1 MERTRRLD
9 AADRCPLRD
18 GLAMP
23 AEWQP
28 HERTWMQWPSR
39 QEPWGPAE
47 ALLRAR
53 VAYARVARA
62 ISGFEKVTMAV
73 RPEHAQEAQLA
84 LGKGVNLFEAGI
96 DDAWARDSGPVFV
109 TDGEGGVAGVHWR
122 FNAWGNKYHGYEG
135 DAAFG
140 GQVVSAL
147 GMRKYDGPMIL
158 EGGSIAVDGRG
169 TLLTTEQCLLNPN
182 RNPAL
187 SQQQIE
193 ERLALY
199 LGVAKIIWLGNGLH
213 DDETD
218 GHIDNLAAFAPG
230 GKVLVH
236 SAPRADDLNWRV
248 SQDAIARLRSARTAQ
263 GEPLEIVELPQPE
276 IIRQRGDGRRLDATY
291 INFYVANYGVVM
303 PSFDDPTDGKAREII
318 ERAFPE
324 HRVVQVNALDIV
336 EGGGGIHCITQQQ
349 PAGRPLT

>member
-1 MERTRRLD
+1 MERSRRLD
-9 AADRCPLRD
+9 ADDRCPLRD

-23 AEWQP
+23 PEWGL

-39 QEPWGPAE
+39 PEPWGSAE
-47 ALLRAR
+47 GLIRAR
-53 VAYARVARA
+53 VAYAHVARA

-73 RPEHAQEAQLA
+73 RPQDAAEAQLT
-84 LGKGVNLFEAGI
+84 LGKGVAVFEAAI
-96 DDAWARDSGPVFV
+96 DDGWARDSGPVFV
-109 TDGEGGVAGVHWR
+109 ADGVGGVAGVHWR

-140 GQVVSAL
+140 GVVLDAL
-147 GMRKYDGPMIL
+147 RMRKYEGPMVL

-169 TLLTTEQCLLNPN
+169 TLMTTEQCLLNPN

-187 SQQQIE
+187 SRQQIE
-193 ERLALY
+193 ERLAVY
-199 LGVAKIIWLGNGLH
+199 LGVSRIVWLGEGLL

-230 GKVLVH
+230 DKILVH
-236 SAPRADDLNWRV
+236 SAPRSDDANWRI
-248 SQDAIARLRSARTAQ
+248 SQDAMARLRSARGAQ
-263 GEPLEIVELPQPE
+263 GQPFEIVEVPQPD
-276 IIRQRGDGRRLDATY
+276 IIRERGDGRRLDASY
-291 INFYVANYGVVM
+291 VNFYVANYGIVM
-303 PSFDDPTDGKAREII
+303 PAFDDPMDDKARLVLS
-318 ERAFPE
+318 RAFPQ

-349 PAGRPLT
+349 PAGQPLP